1 MFEDAYFKRK
11 KCNKSK
17 LLAYGFREVSD
28 GYQFETDVLSGSFLL
43 CLTVEASGQVRTKMT
58 ERETGEE
65 YTLYKTQNA
74 AGSFVGA
81 VRSACENVLTDIS
94 EKCYDPDVFRSAQT
108 KELIEYVRTRY
119 HDELEFLWTKF
130 PDNAV
135 WRRKDTKKW
144 YGILMTVPKRKL
156 GLQTDEIVEIMDL
169 RLPPERM
176 QTVIDRKR
184 YFPGWH
190 MNKKSWYTV
199 LLDQSVTTEELC
211 KKIDESYQLAVN

>member
-11 KCNKSK
+11 KYNKSK
-17 LLAYGFREVSD
+17 LLAYGFREVPD
-28 GYQFETDVLSGSFLL
+28 GYQFETDVLNGNFLFQV
-43 CLTVEASGQVRTKMT
+43 TVDASGPVRTKMT
-58 ERETGEE
+58 ERETREE

-74 AGSFVGA
+74 TGSFVGA

-94 EKCYDPDVFRSAQT
+94 EKCYDTDVFRSAQT

-144 YGILMTVPKRKL
+144 YGIIMTVPKRKL

-176 QTVIDRKR
+176 QTIIDRKR

-211 KKIDESYQLAVN
+211 KKIDESYQLAVK